1 MKNIKIILLAPVV
14 FDRHNN
20 ELVEEVMLNIGGKDD
35 NEIFS
40 KKEWKFLD
48 TEDGYLKDV
57 DGLVN
62 IEDALLRERN
72 LNPLIYQ
79 NFITPLH
86 TTYEKYPLEIN
97 SKLIVNEQ
105 HNFLMLFEFNFTKL
119 DFQDCSPFIERV
131 MDNRNLFFT
140 TNTHDYYDKVKDKS
154 LKIINNIV
162 KKILN
167 NNTLLINENNFTM
180 DSNYPLI
187 FINGFSEDESLIHL
201 FAHEENSEQR
211 NTSFLITK
219 EYANSFVHIGWNYGI
234 VKDLPKNLNQK
245 YLCMLIFLQL
255 TYYQLRFYKNY
266 FQKRIQSLS
275 SQKLFQEKEIK
286 NFDKLKILYHKEYLG
301 YKTYKSGLY
310 PKLYSEF
317 NNIEILW
324 HMEEDTSFIE
334 KTFEVQ
340 NEYIN
345 KHFQL
350 ATDKTNRNLNY
361 GIAIIGLVQIFA
373 IYGIFNDYVS
383 LKKETGFSNY
393 VNYAT
398 LSIEII
404 VASIILFVIVM
415 YIKTKV
421 KKGKL
426 IILWNYIFLKIIS

>member
-1 MKNIKIILLAPVV
+1 MKNIKIILLAPIV

-20 ELVEEVMLNIGGKDD
+20 ELVEEVMLNIGDKDY
-35 NEIFS
+35 NKIFS
-40 KKEWKFLD
+40 KKDWKFLD
-48 TEDGYLKDV
+48 TEDGYLRDV
-57 DGLVN
+57 DGLVD
-62 IEDALLRERN
+62 IEDALSRERN
-72 LNPLIYQ
+72 LNPLMYQ
-79 NFITPLH
+79 NFMPSFQ
-86 TTYEKYPLEIN
+86 TTYEQHQLEIN

-105 HNFLMLFEFNFTKL
+105 HNFLMLFEFNFTNL
-119 DFQDCSPFIERV
+119 NFQECSSFVKKV
-131 MDNRNLFFT
+131 MNNRDVFST
-140 TNTHDYYDKVKDKS
+140 TNTRSYYDKVKNKS
-154 LKIINNIV
+154 LSIINGIIKN
-162 KKILN
+162 ILN
-167 NNTLLINENNFTM
+167 TTNFLIDKNNFTM
-180 DSNYPLI
+180 NSNYPLI
-187 FINGFSEDESLIHL
+187 FINGFSEDKSLPHL

-211 NTSFLITK
+211 NTSLLITN

-234 VKDLPKNLNQK
+234 VKDLPKNLSQK

-266 FQKRIQSLS
+266 FQKRIQNLS
-275 SQKLFQEKEIK
+275 AQETFQEKEIK

-310 PKLYSEF
+310 PKLYNEF

-324 HMEEDTSFIE
+324 HMDEDTSFIE
-334 KTFEVQ
+334 KIFEVQ

-361 GIAIIGLVQIFA
+361 GIAIIGLIQIFA

-383 LKKETGFSNY
+383 LKKETGFANY
-393 VNYAT
+393 INYAT

-404 VASIILFVIVM
+404 IASIVLFVMGI

-421 KKGKL
+421 KK
-426 IILWNYIFLKIIS
+426 

>member
-20 ELVEEVMLNIGGKDD
+20 ELVEEIMLKIGNKNDT
-35 NEIFS
+35 EIFS
-40 KKEWKFLD
+40 KEKWKCLD
-48 TEDGYLKDV
+48 SEDGYLKDV
-57 DGLVN
+57 NGLVD

-72 LNPLIYQ
+72 LNPLVYNDLIE
-79 NFITPLH
+79 PLY
-86 TTYEKYPLEIN
+86 TTYDNYPFEIN

-105 HNFLMLFEFNFTKL
+105 HNFLMLFEFNFKKL
-119 DFQDCSPFIERV
+119 DFEYCSPFIEKL
-131 MDNRNLFFT
+131 MNDRNLFAI
-140 TNTHDYYDKVKDKS
+140 TNTDNYYNKVKVKS
-154 LKIINNIV
+154 LEIINDFV
-162 KKILN
+162 TKTLN
-167 NNTLLINENNFTM
+167 NNDLCINENNFTM
-180 DSNYPLI
+180 DSSYPLI
-187 FINGFSEDESLIHL
+187 FINGFFKDEPLTHL

-211 NTSFLITK
+211 DTSSLITK
-219 EYANSFVHIGWNYGI
+219 EYTNSFVHIGWNYGI
-234 VKDLPKNLNQK
+234 VKDLPKNLSQK

-266 FQKRIQSLS
+266 FQKRIQGLS
-275 SQKLFQEKEIK
+275 SQRSFQEKEIK

-310 PKLYSEF
+310 PKLYNEF
-317 NNIEILW
+317 TNIEILW

-350 ATDKTNRNLNY
+350 ETDKTNRNLNY
-361 GIAIIGLVQIFA
+361 GIAIIGLIQIFA

-383 LKKETGFSNY
+383 LKKETDFSNY
-393 VNYAT
+393 LNYAT

-404 VASIILFVIVM
+404 VVSIILFIIII
-415 YIKTKV
+415 YLKN
-421 KKGKL
+421 KGK
-426 IILWNYIFLKIIS
+426 K